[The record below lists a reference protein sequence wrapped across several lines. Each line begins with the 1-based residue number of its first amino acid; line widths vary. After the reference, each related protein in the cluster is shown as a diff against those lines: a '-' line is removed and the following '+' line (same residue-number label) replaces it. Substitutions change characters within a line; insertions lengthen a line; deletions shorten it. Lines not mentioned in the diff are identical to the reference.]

1 MICNESEIIKAL
13 KAGEVVGIPT
23 DTVYGFAVLN
33 EFSDK
38 VYALKKRPKH
48 KKLIS
53 FVPSV
58 SFVGEV
64 DDLSNEDVCAF
75 ASKYWPGPNTLIFNK
90 GGELTSFRIPNEKN
104 VLSLLDNLGSI
115 ILTTSANIS
124 GEDTCLSKEDFEKT
138 FPDIKLLE
146 ERYVS
151 QKQNQ
156 ASNIYVIT
164 CEGVKKIR

>member
-23 DTVYGFAVLN
+23 DTVYGFAVLR

-64 DDLSNEDVCAF
+64 DDLSNEEVEFF

-104 VLSLLDNLGSI
+104 VLSLLDNLGDI
-115 ILTTSANIS
+115 MLTTSANIS
-124 GEDTCLSKEDFEKT
+124 GEETCLSQEDFEAT
-138 FPDIKLLE
+138 FPNVKLLE